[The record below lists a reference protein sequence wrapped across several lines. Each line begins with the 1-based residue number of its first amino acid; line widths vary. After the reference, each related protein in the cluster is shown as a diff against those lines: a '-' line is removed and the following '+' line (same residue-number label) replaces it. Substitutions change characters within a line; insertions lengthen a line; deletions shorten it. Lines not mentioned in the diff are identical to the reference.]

1 MLRRLALALTAAI
14 VVTAAWWSG
23 RQALVPPSPP
33 EVVEEQPAY
42 TVAEGTVED
51 TIDLAVLA
59 EWKEIAQI
67 YSVRGGVVTSVG
79 LEPGELVQDGDTI
92 VSIDLVPTVVI
103 EGDVP
108 MFRSLHQGVDGPD
121 VAQVQRFLRAR
132 GFLQD
137 DPDGKFGAGTAAAT
151 KAWQS
156 AEGMPTSGT
165 IESGTVI
172 FLAGLPRRVNP
183 MISVGAVVNAGDA
196 IATVIAEAPTLVAQS
211 APEAGPRLTTGQ
223 PITVTNPDGH
233 SWEGNLGSFSILD
246 DGRYQFQVH
255 GPACSEGC
263 ESIPTSGQ
271 TILSGQVVVTPK
283 TDGPT
288 VPMSAILQRPD
299 GSFSVT
305 LIDGD
310 QVPISVVADSGGY
323 AVVNGIAVGEQI
335 QLPMPP

>member
-1 MLRRLALALTAAI
+1 MLRRLALVLMAAI
-14 VVTAAWWSG
+14 VVTGAWWSG

-67 YSVRGGVVTSVG
+67 YSVRGGVVTSVD

-92 VSIDLVPTVVI
+92 VSIELVPTFVI
-103 EGDVP
+103 EGDIP
-108 MFRSLHQGVDGPD
+108 MFRSLHQGIDGPD
-121 VAQVQRFLRAR
+121 VTQIQRFLRAR

-137 DPDGKFGAGTAAAT
+137 DPDGQFGADTAAAT
-151 KAWQS
+151 RAWQS
-156 AEGMPTSGT
+156 AEGMPPSGT

-172 FLAGLPRRVNP
+172 FLAGLPRRVSP
-183 MISVGAVVNAGDA
+183 IISVGAVVNAGDA
-196 IATVIAEAPTLVAQS
+196 IATVIAGAPTLVAQS
-211 APEAGPRLTTGQ
+211 APEAGPRLRSGQ
-223 PITVTNPDGH
+223 PIAVTNPDGH

-255 GPACSEGC
+255 GQPCSERC

-271 TILSGQVVVTPK
+271 TILSGQVLVTPR

-288 VPMSAILQRPD
+288 VPMSAIHQRPD
-299 GSFSVT
+299 GSLSVT
-305 LIDGD
+305 LIDGN
-310 QVPISVVADSGGY
+310 QVPVTVVADSGGY
-323 AVVNGIAVGEQI
+323 AVVNGIAAGEQI
-335 QLPMPP
+335 RLPMPP